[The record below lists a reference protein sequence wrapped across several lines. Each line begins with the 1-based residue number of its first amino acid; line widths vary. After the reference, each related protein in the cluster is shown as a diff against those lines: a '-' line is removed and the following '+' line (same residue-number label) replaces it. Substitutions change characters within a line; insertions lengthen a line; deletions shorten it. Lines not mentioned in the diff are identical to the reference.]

1 MEISHILIVVTKI
14 YDYPDDIDHID
25 DDNDNPQYAHD
36 YGHPAFMPSMG

>member
-1 MEISHILIVVTKI
+1 MYFLRRYGNRIMEISHILIVVTKI

-36 YGHPAFMPSMG
+36 